1 MHLTTRLRSVNRI
14 LRPCYIAGVLAW
26 GGLTAH
32 ADVTLPALISD
43 HAVLQRSAKTAVWG
57 TATPGESVRVALAT
71 AQAETV
77 AGPDGKWKLAL
88 DLSQV
93 GPGPFELTVKGNNT
107 LTVKDVL
114 VGEVWLAAGQSN
126 MAFTLQKTIGAQ
138 EEIARAATPRLRQ
151 FTVPNKAEPT
161 PQATCAG
168 EWIVASPATAEKFS
182 AVGYYFGKKISE
194 TLDTPVGLINAAV
207 GGTPIES
214 WTSLEALKS
223 QPTMPESIEQ
233 IAKTIKNFDQSRV
246 DYAAAQRA
254 WEKKLN
260 RENLPANTDL
270 YSAPNI
276 DTADWKKVKLPGKL
290 RDAGLPD
297 AGVVWLR
304 RTVTIINKADCS
316 IRLAGAEGFASVYI
330 NGKFIKEM
338 KPENYQEAGGGFK
351 VNPAHINIGENL
363 IAIRLHN
370 AKGNIG
376 MMAGA
381 HYFMLCEVKLLG
393 DWLAKAET
401 AFPALSKEEA
411 ASYPVAPLKP
421 LRPAE
426 RPANLY
432 NGMIHPLLATT
443 IKGAIWYQGE
453 HNSGRGFL
461 YKTSF
466 SAMIQDWR
474 NQWGYEFPFYYCQ
487 LPNNGGKSN
496 APRGSNWAELRA
508 AQAGALSLPKTGQA
522 ILLDVGEADDLH
534 PRNKKVPG
542 ERLARLALAQTY
554 GRDVVSE
561 SPRFEHYKVEGDK
574 IRITF
579 RSPTGGLVAQPVD
592 KNYTV
597 CSLDNAYKPLV
608 RNSPNSEL
616 EGFAIWGADKK
627 WVWADAKIDGDT
639 VLVWSSAVPK
649 PVAVRFAWADNPTVN
664 LYNKAGLPAAPFR
677 TDDEP
682 WISAAAR
689 Y

>member
-1 MHLTTRLRSVNRI
+1 MHLIPQLRAVSLRLRP
-14 LRPCYIAGVLAW
+14 LYITGVLAW
-26 GGLTAH
+26 GGVTAQ

-43 HAVLQRSAKTAVWG
+43 HAVLQRSAKTNLWG
-57 TATPGESVRVALAT
+57 TATPGEKVQISLAD

-77 AGPDGKWKLAL
+77 ADPDGKWKLFM
-88 DLSQV
+88 DLTRV
-93 GPGPFELTVKGNNT
+93 GPGPFDLTVTGNNN
-107 LTVKDVL
+107 LTVKDVV

-126 MAFTLQKTIGAQ
+126 MAFQLQKTIGYT
-138 EEIARAATPRLRQ
+138 EESPRSANPRLRQ
-151 FTVPNKAEPT
+151 FVVPVKAEAS
-161 PQATCAG
+161 PQGACTGA
-168 EWIVASPATAEKFS
+168 WIVASPATTGGFT
-182 AVGYYFGKKISE
+182 AVGYYFGKKICE
-194 TLDTPVGLINAAV
+194 ILNTPVGLINSAV

-223 QPTMPESIEQ
+223 QPTMTESIDK
-233 IAKTIKNFDQSRV
+233 IAQTIKNFDQARV

-254 WEKKLN
+254 WEKKMN
-260 RENLPANTDL
+260 RENTPANPDL

-304 RTVTIINKADCS
+304 RTVNIINKADCG

-330 NGKFIKEM
+330 NGKLIKEIT
-338 KPENYQEAGGGFK
+338 PENYQDAGSGCK
-351 VNPAHINIGENL
+351 VNPTHINIGENQ

-381 HYFMLCEVKLLG
+381 HYFMLCEVKLAG

-401 AFPALSKEEA
+401 AYPALTQAEA
-411 ASYPVAPLKP
+411 ASYPVPPLKP

-426 RPANLY
+426 CPAHLY

-466 SAMIQDWR
+466 SALIQDWR
-474 NQWGYEFPFYYCQ
+474 TQWGYEFPFYYCQ

-496 APRGSNWAELRA
+496 APRGSNWAELRE
-508 AQAGALSLPKTGQA
+508 AQTEALRLPNTGQA
-522 ILLDVGEADDLH
+522 ILIDVGEADDLH

-542 ERLARLALAQTY
+542 ERLALLALAQTY
-554 GRDVVSE
+554 GRDLVSA
-561 SPRFEHYKVEGDK
+561 SPRLDQYKVEGDK
-574 IRITF
+574 IRISF
-579 RSPTGGLVAQPVD
+579 RAPTGGLVAQPVPQT
-592 KNYTV
+592 YV
-597 CSLDNAYKPLV
+597 VSSLDNVSKPLV

-616 EGFAIWGADKK
+616 EGFAICGADKK
-627 WVWADAKIDGDT
+627 WAWADAKIDGDT
-639 VLVWSSAVPK
+639 VLVWSPAVAK
-649 PVAVRFAWADNPTVN
+649 PVAVRYGWADNPTVN
-664 LYNKAGLPAAPFR
+664 LYNQAGLPAGSFR

-682 WISAAAR
+682 WITAAAR

>member
-1 MHLTTRLRSVNRI
+1 MHFIPRLRSFNRS
-14 LRPCYIAGVLAW
+14 LRPLYIVGALAW
-26 GGLTAH
+26 GGLTAQ

-43 HAVLQRSAKTAVWG
+43 HAVLQRSTKTHVWG
-57 TATPGESVRVALAT
+57 TATPGETVRVALAT

-77 AGPDGKWKLAL
+77 AGHDGKWQLAL

-93 GPGPFELTVKGNNT
+93 GPGPFELTVTGKNT

-126 MAFTLQKTIGAQ
+126 MAFTLQKTIGYK
-138 EEIARAATPRLRQ
+138 EEIAGAATPRLRQ
-151 FTVPNKAEPT
+151 FAVSVKAEPT
-161 PQATCAG
+161 PQDSCAG
-168 EWIVASPATAEKFS
+168 EWLIASPATADKFS
-182 AVGYYFGKKISE
+182 AVGYYFGKKIGE
-194 TLDTPVGLINAAV
+194 TLDTPVGLINSAV

-214 WTSLEALKS
+214 WTSLDALKS
-223 QPTMPESIEQ
+223 QPTMPESIDQ
-233 IAKTIKNFDQSRV
+233 IGKTIENFDQSRV

-276 DTADWKKVKLPGKL
+276 DTAEWKKVKLPGKL

-304 RTVTIINKADCS
+304 RTVTINNKADCG

-330 NGKFIKEM
+330 NGKLVKAIT
-338 KPENYQEAGGGFK
+338 PENYQDASSGFK

-363 IAIRLHN
+363 VAIRLHN

-381 HYFMLCEVKLLG
+381 HYFMLCEVKLAG

-401 AFPALSKEEA
+401 AFPALTKEEA
-411 ASYPVAPLKP
+411 ASYLVAPLKP

-426 RPANLY
+426 RPAHLY

-466 SAMIQDWR
+466 AAMIQDWR
-474 NQWGYEFPFYYCQ
+474 NQWGFEFPFYHCQ

-508 AQAGALSLPKTGQA
+508 AQTEALRLPKTAQA

-554 GRDVVSE
+554 LRDLVSE

-574 IRITF
+574 IRIDF
-579 RSPTGGLVAQPVD
+579 RSPTGGLVAQPVPQT
-592 KNYTV
+592 YV
-597 CSLDNAYKPLV
+597 VSSLDNINKPLV

-616 EGFAIWGADKK
+616 EGFAICGADKK
-627 WVWADAKIDGDT
+627 WVWADAKIDGET
-639 VLVWSSAVPK
+639 VLVWSSAVAK
-649 PVAVRFAWADNPTVN
+649 PVAVRYAWADNPNVN
-664 LYNKAGLPAAPFR
+664 LYNQAGLPAAPFR

-682 WISAAAR
+682 WGSAAAR